1 MPSDRHARQR
11 FRPAVIALLIASL
24 AAAARPQ
31 QQQPPP
37 PKPADADE
45 VLRVT
50 TELVQTDVSVFDRDG
65 KFVDNLK
72 QDQFELKVDGKPQPI
87 SFFER
92 VVAGSVDEDA
102 QLAAARGDARRG
114 SASPVPLDRGRVV
127 IFFIDDFH
135 LSQQSLVKTK
145 AMLSRF
151 IDTRLGQ
158 NDLMAIAAASNQ
170 LGFLSQ
176 ITDDKH
182 VLQTAAAR
190 LGLREQRDS
199 DMERP
204 RMNIAH
210 AIAIDENR
218 SDVLDYFVD
227 EWLKENPPLNA
238 GNVAAA
244 RQQAANVVHRRASQI
259 IDLHSAVATRT
270 LESLRGVMKTFE
282 QMPGRKLVYFVSDGF
297 ALELRRSGAYDRLR
311 QVTDAAVRAGAVV
324 YTVDARGLGAQL
336 SDLPS
341 ADDYSSPD
349 PSGRL
354 AGAGLSMTTAS
365 QEPLRT
371 IADETGGRAILNT
384 EAVDAGVAKAL
395 KDTSV
400 YYLLAWKPERA
411 ENRGGKFRR
420 VEVSVR
426 SRPDL
431 SVLAQRGFYATPPD
445 EPKRRDDAKA
455 GAAANGE
462 ATPAPDPRAKELFAA
477 LRSPFPRSGL
487 PTALTLNYAKSK
499 DAGMVLTASVQVEI
513 EATKPAAGGAP
524 PTDRVEVVVA
534 IYDEQGKVVYTST
547 PHRSITPR
555 DATVAVPDVYRVSF
569 PIQTQLKPGLYQV
582 RVASRDPKNRRT
594 GSTWQWI
601 EVPDAGSGG
610 FSLSSVFLGVRPA
623 PTPDGV
629 KADAPAPP
637 QVVVLADRRFPRN
650 TPLRFLVYAYNAA
663 LAPAGGKPD
672 VAVQVQVFRDD
683 QPVITA
689 SLRKMAVE
697 GLTDFSRL
705 SYAAEVSTEGVPA
718 GRYVL
723 RVTAIDRVAKASVSR
738 SVKFLID

>member
-1 MPSDRHARQR
+1 MPSDTHARPR
-11 FRPAVIALLIASL
+11 FRLAFVTLFIASL
-24 AAAARPQ
+24 AAAA
-31 QQQPPP
+31 QQPQPSP
-37 PKPADADE
+37 RKPAGDEE

-50 TELVQTDVSVFDRDG
+50 SELVQTDVSVFDREG

-102 QLAAARGDARRG
+102 QLAAARGDSRRG
-114 SASPVPLDRGRVV
+114 SASPVPLDRGRAL
-127 IFFIDDFH
+127 IFFVDDFH
-135 LSQQSLVKTK
+135 LSPQSLVKTK
-145 AMLSRF
+145 AMLTRF
-151 IDTRLGQ
+151 VDSRLGQ

-176 ITDDKH
+176 LTDDKN
-182 VLQTAAAR
+182 VLRTAVSR
-190 LGLREQRDS
+190 LSSREQRDP
-199 DMERP
+199 DMDRP

-227 EWLKENPPLNA
+227 EWLKENPPLNP

-244 RQQAANVVHRRASQI
+244 RQQAANVVRRRASQI
-259 IDLHSAVATRT
+259 IDIHSAVATRT

-297 ALELRRSGAYDRLR
+297 ALELRRSGTYDRLR

-341 ADDYSSPD
+341 AADYSSPD

-354 AGAGLSMTTAS
+354 SGAGLSMATAS

-384 EAVDAGVAKAL
+384 EAVEAGVAKAL

-400 YYLLAWKPERA
+400 YYLLAWKPERE

-426 SRPDL
+426 RRPDL
-431 SVLAQRGFYATPPD
+431 TVLAQRGFYATPPG
-445 EPKRRDDAKA
+445 EPKRGDDAKA
-455 GAAANGE
+455 GAPNGAAA
-462 ATPAPDPRAKELFAA
+462 ATPDPRARELFAA

-487 PTALTLNYAKSK
+487 PTALTLNYVKAK
-499 DAGMVLTASVQVEI
+499 DAGMVLTASVQIEI
-513 EATKPAAGGAP
+513 EATKTAAGGAL
-524 PTDRVEVVVA
+524 PTDRVEAVVA
-534 IYDEQGKVVYTST
+534 IYDDQGKVVYTST
-547 PHRSITPR
+547 PNRSITPK
-555 DATVAVPDVYRVSF
+555 DAAVAVPDVYRVSF
-569 PIQTQLKPGLYQV
+569 PLQTQIKPGLYQV

-601 EVPDAGSGG
+601 EVPDVGKGG

-623 PTPDGV
+623 AVPEGA
-629 KADAPAPP
+629 KAEASAP
-637 QVVVLADRRFPRN
+637 QVVVVTDRRFARDAPV
-650 TPLRFLVYAYNAA
+650 RFLVYAYNAA
-663 LAPAGGKPD
+663 PATAGGKPD

-683 QPVITA
+683 QPVITTP
-689 SLRKMAVE
+689 LRKIGVE
-697 GLTDFSRL
+697 GLTEFWRL
-705 SYAAEVSTEGVPA
+705 PYAAELSLAGVPA
-718 GRYVL
+718 GRYVM
-723 RVTAIDRVAKASVSR
+723 RVTAIDRVAKASASQ
-738 SVKFLID
+738 SVKFSIE